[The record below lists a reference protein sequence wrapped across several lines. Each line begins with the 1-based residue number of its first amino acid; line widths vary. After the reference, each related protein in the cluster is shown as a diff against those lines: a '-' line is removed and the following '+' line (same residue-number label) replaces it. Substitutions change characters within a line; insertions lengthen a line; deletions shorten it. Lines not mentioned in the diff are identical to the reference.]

1 LIFQLMAFSFISG
14 TIVPRLVLPFT
25 GGPKGWPSMPW
36 HILDP
41 LHPEVG
47 LRGCRLGLVASSP
60 GRRLRPRI
68 PLLSSALASR
78 PGNRQAPASCAS
90 PSPGRGRA
98 PASPSGRSPA
108 QCRPLPQRPISAH
121 STARRSLS
129 RPDRDRVGIASAPPL
144 HGWPSAFP
152 ANASSFLFSFGAPS
166 RRDGGQR
173 ASSDDSVSVMRS

>member
-1 LIFQLMAFSFISG
+1 M
-14 TIVPRLVLPFT
+14 RLP
-25 GGPKGWPSMPW
+25 
-36 HILDP
+36 
-41 LHPEVG
+41 
-47 LRGCRLGLVASSP
+47 LGLVASSP

-90 PSPGRGRA
+90 RSSSPGRA
-98 PASPSGRSPA
+98 PESPSGRSPA
-108 QCRPLPQRPISAH
+108 QRRPLPQRPISAH

-173 ASSDDSVSVMRS
+173 ASSDDSVPRCDPRCAATDGWGSRQRLKPT